1 MKLENVILDGI
12 KIPIIYEYES
22 KTQLVNVKFVFKN
35 AGKIA
40 NKIPGISNFMA
51 QILEEGCDE
60 SFNEKLEIKGIE
72 LNIHSGDESFGIEI
86 SALKEHFGF
95 ALSMLKELLNKP
107 DFRAKTFELVKT
119 KIKGA
124 ISTKKSDFDYQAKCI
139 LNAQIYKNTAFEYP
153 LIGDE
158 QSIEKI
164 QISDLKEFFKD
175 NLTLNNLFITLGGN
189 VSIDELDLSGICL
202 EKGSKNHAYKPFE
215 ILENSNITS
224 LKLPSEQAYIYFAA
238 PFEVSK
244 NERFKAKVATF
255 ILGSSG
261 FGSRLM
267 EEIRVKRG
275 LAYSAYAHNTFSLYK
290 NGVFG
295 YLQTKNENEQKAIK
309 LVKEIFADF
318 IKKGVSEDELKSAK
332 SFLLGSEP
340 LHKETLFK
348 RLAIAENEY
357 YLGYELGHFDENL
370 QKIQA
375 LSLDD
380 LNAFIATHTELNK
393 LTFAVVHG

>member
-1 MKLENVILDGI
+1 MKLESLDFRGA
-12 KIPIIYEYES
+12 KIPVIYEYES
-22 KTQLVNVKFVFKN
+22 KTGLANVKFVFKN

-40 NKIPGISNFMA
+40 NKIPGTSNFLA

-60 SFNEKLEIKGIE
+60 YFYKKLEIKGIE
-72 LNIHSGDESFGIEI
+72 LNIHSGDESFVVEI

-95 ALSMLKELLNKP
+95 ALNMLKELLKKP
-107 DFRAKTFELVKT
+107 DFSPKTFELVKT
-119 KIKGA
+119 KIKGVILA
-124 ISTKKSDFDYQAKCI
+124 KKSDFDYQAKCI
-139 LNAQIYKNTAFEYP
+139 LKSKIYKNTPFEHP

-164 QISDLKEFFKD
+164 QIADLKEFFTQ
-175 NLTLNNLFITLGGN
+175 NLTPNSLFITLGGN
-189 VSIDELDLSGICL
+189 VSLDELDLNGL
-202 EKGSKNHAYKPFE
+202 NLAQTSKNQAYKPFE

-238 PFEVSK
+238 PLKVSK
-244 NERFKAKVATF
+244 EERYKAKVATF

-275 LAYSAYAHNTFSLYK
+275 LAYSAYARNTFSLYK
-290 NGVFG
+290 SGIFG
-295 YLQTKNENEQKAIK
+295 YLQTKNENEKEAIK

-318 IKKGVSEDELKSAK
+318 VKNGVSKDELESAK
-332 SFLLGSEP
+332 NFLLGSEP

-348 RLAIAENEY
+348 RLATAENEY
-357 YLGYELGHFDENL
+357 YLGYDLGEFDRNL
-370 QKIQA
+370 AKVKK

-380 LNAFIATHTELNK
+380 LNAFIGSCGDILK
-393 LTFAVVHG
+393 LSFAVVHG